1 MTDTLYRW
9 LSLLLLTIVAAAG
22 VWNTIQFTRLD
33 GRVDAIDVGVN
44 SSCVNTPGLHGP
56 AEAGHS

>member
-33 GRVDAIDVGVN
+33 GEWTRLTWG
-44 SSCVNTPGLHGP
+44 
-56 AEAGHS
+56 

>member
-22 VWNTIQFTRLD
+22 VWNTISSSPDWMGEWTRLTW
-33 GRVDAIDVGVN
+33 G
-44 SSCVNTPGLHGP
+44 
-56 AEAGHS
+56 